1 MTTKLDPG
9 KIAYLLTQSSQQ
21 IEPDTLSR
29 LANARDHA
37 LSRQRAHATAA
48 VLSGGNWTQHLIP
61 HSTSQWLAT
70 AALVLFL
77 VFGAGYM
84 QHAQDQQISEIDVA
98 ILTDDLPIDVFV
110 D

>member
-9 KIAYLLTQSSQQ
+9 KIAQLLTRSSQQ
-21 IEPDTLSR
+21 IEPDLLSK
-29 LANARDHA
+29 LADARNLA

-48 VLSGGNWTQHLIP
+48 VLSHGNWTQHLVP
-61 HSTSQWLAT
+61 HSSAQWLA
-70 AALVLFL
+70 AGALVIALA
-77 VFGAGYM
+77 FGAGYM
-84 QHAQDQQISEIDVA
+84 QHSQDQQISEIDVA